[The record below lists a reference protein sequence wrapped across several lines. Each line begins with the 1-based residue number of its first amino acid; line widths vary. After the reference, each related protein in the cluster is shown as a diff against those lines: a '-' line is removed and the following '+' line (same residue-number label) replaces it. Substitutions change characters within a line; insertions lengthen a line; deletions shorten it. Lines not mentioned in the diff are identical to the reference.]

1 MEADVESRLLQF
13 VERQLDQGN
22 PLADN
27 NAASGLASQ
36 KMSPPPP
43 THILYFLSL
52 SGKMATYSIF
62 SLLFWDFCFAFQEHI
77 LSSITTLEKK
87 KQARIDGFL
96 QNITDTNPRSPKY
109 HRYRY
114 RYSSKILEI
123 RSPKYCRYRYKSTEL
138 SGEKWFHPKVTQLT
152 LSEKIAL
159 VILLRNCSI
168 FTFATFV
175 FAKRS

>member
-36 KMSPPPP
+36 KMSPPP

-62 SLLFWDFCFAFQEHI
+62 SLLFWDFCFPFQEHI

-87 KQARIDGFL
+87 KQAQIDGFL
-96 QNITDTNPRSPKY
+96 KNIRDVE
-109 HRYRY
+109 
-114 RYSSKILEI
+114 SKI
-123 RSPKYCRYRYKSTEL
+123 S
-138 SGEKWFHPKVTQLT
+138 
-152 LSEKIAL
+152 
-159 VILLRNCSI
+159 
-168 FTFATFV
+168 
-175 FAKRS
+175 

>member
-62 SLLFWDFCFAFQEHI
+62 SLLFWDFRFPFQEHI

-114 RYSSKILEI
+114 
-123 RSPKYCRYRYKSTEL
+123 KSTEL
-138 SGEKWFHPKVTQLT
+138 PGKKWFHPKVTQLT